1 MNNKL
6 IIFSAFVVV
15 AIAQLF
21 VPAQMILQRE
31 SVLEE
36 GKIYKFKTAPIDPTD
51 PFRGKYVRL
60 SFSNQQIAKVGG
72 KWEAGE
78 TVFALLELDS
88 AGFSIIGDI
97 QRDQPSEEIDYLKVE
112 IDYVKDNSWQDSTN
126 IVSTIRLN
134 FPFDRFYMEESK
146 AYEAELAY
154 NDARWEQKTAYALV
168 SIKEGEA
175 VLKDVLIDG
184 IPIREIA
191 KERNEKKALEK

>member
-6 IIFSAFVVV
+6 IIFSAFVVT

-21 VPAQMILQRE
+21 VPAQMILHRE
-31 SVLEE
+31 AILEE

-60 SFSNQQIAKVGG
+60 SFANNQIIKKEGD
-72 KWEAGE
+72 WEAGE
-78 TVFALLELDS
+78 TVFALLESDS
-88 AGFSIIGDI
+88 AGFSVIADI
-97 QRDQPSEEIDYLKVE
+97 QKNQPKEGVDYLKTE
-112 IDYVKDNSWQDSTN
+112 INYVTGSYLTASSIN
-126 IVSTIRLN
+126 LN

-154 NDARWEQKTAYALV
+154 RDARWEEKSAYALI
-168 SIKEGEA
+168 SIKDGEG
-175 VLKDVLIDG
+175 VLKDVLIEG

-191 KERNEKKALEK
+191 KERNEQKALEE